1 MARALFRWRHI
12 HESVLFA
19 LKYMR
24 PERRKPTYTQKAAEQ
39 RFYNFLWKMN
49 EVWRWRK
56 YYDDVVIVNTRLHLT
71 ATTQRRRRKRCCG
84 CGKKEKVINNF
95 LANCFVLQR
104 ATAPGEIILAEE
116 FSLRDV
122 YMLANRRD
130 RIHEFLTKAKTLS
143 QVSGREFFNYCNVH
157 LLLIVWAAPLLSIS
171 LDPV

>member
-1 MARALFRWRHI
+1 MPQLHLSRWRALFSDD
-12 HESVLFA
+12 ESVLFA

-24 PERRKPTYTQKAAEQ
+24 PERRKPTYTRKAAEQ

-122 YMLANRRD
+122 YRRD
-130 RIHEFLTKAKTLS
+130 RMHEFWTKAKTPS

-157 LLLIVWAAPLLSIS
+157 LLLIDWAAPLLSIS